1 MITEKH
7 GVNGWSI
14 EPNPGRRKDAM
25 LFILVLL
32 LSEIPLQPMETLD
45 PGSKNT
51 AWIVPLMTC
60 VYASSPGLQYTAV
73 DFYETD
79 VRTNSLDS
87 TN

>member
-1 MITEKH
+1 MKQEIETENREIKSWKEPERERQKEETLITEKH

-45 PGSKNT
+45 PGSET
-51 AWIVPLMTC
+51 LLR
-60 VYASSPGLQYTAV
+60 SSL
-73 DFYETD
+73 
-79 VRTNSLDS
+79 
-87 TN
+87 